1 LAKFVLKAIGD
12 RDTTVLA
19 LTPLGG
25 MTNRNGPIFVVLA
38 KVAKASKEGN
48 AMSQALLRQTLQM

>member
-1 LAKFVLKAIGD
+1 LAKYVLKAIGD
-12 RDTTVLA
+12 RDRTVLA

-38 KVAKASKEGN
+38 KASKEGN